1 MGEDEIGN
9 FKCRDYK
16 NINKETV
23 STSNVTVVNG
33 VEFPVVINLNQHDH
47 INEDKNEQLK
57 KEMYVEEELVAPIEE
72 FECGQL
78 EEDLSH
84 EIRFGSFAK
93 GVGFLDII
101 SEESS
106 GKPNEIY
113 TDEEYKNEKINTD
126 DMQSEKMEEHYLMK
140 IWTLNRQMNAFNNK
154 ILGQQKILLDL
165 RGEMLKKS
173 EINLKRK
180 NKVMINILSMRI
192 I

>member
-57 KEMYVEEELVAPIEE
+57 KGMYVEEELVAPIEE

-78 EEDLSH
+78 EEVLQKALVS
-84 EIRFGSFAK
+84 
-93 GVGFLDII
+93 
-101 SEESS
+101 
-106 GKPNEIY
+106 
-113 TDEEYKNEKINTD
+113 
-126 DMQSEKMEEHYLMK
+126 
-140 IWTLNRQMNAFNNK
+140 WTLFLRRALENQMK
-154 ILGQQKILLDL
+154 YIQMKSIKMKRSILMICKV
-165 RGEMLKKS
+165 KKGGAG
-173 EINLKRK
+173 
-180 NKVMINILSMRI
+180 
-192 I
+192 